1 LSILLSR
8 NKNSRIIGSV
18 FLYFLILLVKMLKN
32 LYAIIVKVNFLFN
45 LEEFFF
51 ISRIY
56 SFVANDLDLDFS
68 GKEKSVA
75 STSECLDDALYF
87 MPFYGTVG
95 ADFNIKSSL
104 VSRTGT

>member
-32 LYAIIVKVNFLFN
+32 LYAIIKSV
-45 LEEFFF
+45 FFF
-51 ISRIY
+51 YPEDFFSISRVY
-56 SFVANDLDLDFS
+56 SFAVNGLELNFS

-75 STSECLDDALYF
+75 STSERLDDALYF
-87 MPFYGTVG
+87 MPFYDTVG
-95 ADFNIKSSL
+95 ADFNIKSL